1 MQDENINNMIT
12 EEQDDVFKK
21 TDVQIEPQETQRPVI
36 LTGFDSSEAGNKED
50 FEENE
55 VYSPGQEP
63 VIQQTVE
70 TEQAFA
76 YYDTSAPQEIV
87 AQIPKVWKSQAEQ
100 LYEANHWLP
109 AGFWVRFFAR
119 MLDGALELFIGI
131 CGYIASVN
139 LFSDLAN
146 RPFFFD
152 IPLGMCFW
160 TLFVL
165 VYQTLMVKWTG
176 STLGKLA
183 LRLNVVDVET
193 GGPLSWWQSF
203 FRASFGKFLSDFT
216 IVGNLLVLGKDHR
229 TLNDRLS
236 DTCVVYR
243 NFN

>member
-55 VYSPGQEP
+55 VYSQRQEP

-216 IVGNLLVLGKDHR
+216 VVGNLLVLGKDHR